1 VSTLDGKR
9 IEASGVDPAGP
20 VTQIEAIRLERGA
33 RVAGQE
39 PADGVLDAL
48 ADRVDIDQYE
58 LVDDFTGMSGG
69 GVHGGSRSLL
79 MENPGAH
86 PSAAPSR

>member
-69 GVHGGSRSLL
+69 GVHGGSPWLL